1 MKIFSAYRHPV
12 RGLRSKSICP
22 ILLTKYEYLPNL
34 SDMPRTFNRSFP
46 SVEKQMRAL
55 GERLK
60 LARLRRELSTV
71 LFAERLG
78 ISRDTLS
85 RLEKGDPNIA
95 LGTYMRALRVLGLD
109 KDMDAVARDDEL
121 GRKLQDLKLPGQR
134 KPRTNVSGAASVK
147 SAPPAKKHPKKS
159 DGQQ

>member
-1 MKIFSAYRHPV
+1 
-12 RGLRSKSICP
+12 
-22 ILLTKYEYLPNL
+22 
-34 SDMPRTFNRSFP
+34 MPRTFPRPFP
-46 SVEKQMRAL
+46 SVERQIHSL

-60 LARLRRELSTV
+60 LARLRRELPTA

-78 ISRDTLS
+78 ISRDTLN

-109 KDMDAVARDDEL
+109 KDIDAVARDDEL

-134 KPRTNVSGAASVK
+134 KPRPKAPGAVQIKAER
-147 SAPPAKKHPKKS
+147 PATPKTSKKS

>member
-1 MKIFSAYRHPV
+1 
-12 RGLRSKSICP
+12 
-22 ILLTKYEYLPNL
+22 
-34 SDMPRTFNRSFP
+34 
-46 SVEKQMRAL
+46 MRAL

-60 LARLRRELSTV
+60 LARLRRELPTV

-78 ISRDTLS
+78 ISRDTLN

-134 KPRTNVSGAASVK
+134 KPRTDTPGAAAIK
-147 SAPPAKKHPKKS
+147 TGQPTKNRPKKS

>member
-1 MKIFSAYRHPV
+1 MA
-12 RGLRSKSICP
+12 
-22 ILLTKYEYLPNL
+22 
-34 SDMPRTFNRSFP
+34 RTFKRPFP
-46 SVEKQMRAL
+46 SVEKQICAL

-109 KDMDAVARDDEL
+109 K
-121 GRKLQDLKLPGQR
+121 
-134 KPRTNVSGAASVK
+134 AASCRISSCGVSENRVRARPGPLLLK
-147 SAPPAKKHPKKS
+147 QRSR
-159 DGQQ
+159 Q

>member
-1 MKIFSAYRHPV
+1 
-12 RGLRSKSICP
+12 
-22 ILLTKYEYLPNL
+22 
-34 SDMPRTFNRSFP
+34 
-46 SVEKQMRAL
+46 MRAL

-60 LARLRRELSTV
+60 LARLRRELPTV

-109 KDMDAVARDDEL
+109 KDMDSVARDDEL

-134 KPRTNVSGAASVK
+134 KPRTNTRSAAPLK
-147 SAPPAKKHPKKS
+147 TGQPTKKHPNKS
-159 DGQQ
+159 DG